1 MQAIAFWL
9 IYPLLWGLSKLPFK
23 VLYFIS
29 DMVYILIY
37 HIIGYRKKTVRYNLI
52 TAFPEKSSQELKQI
66 EKKFYHHLCDLFI
79 EMIKTLSI
87 KKEQLT
93 ARMTYTNIE
102 VVQGYEA
109 QGKSGIVIL
118 GHYAS
123 YEWSFAIQL
132 YMKNTGHGI
141 YKKIKNAH
149 FDGLVRRIRGRWNTE
164 LIANKFAAKRMKKNQ
179 ELGMTSM
186 YGFVADQSPRLGKS
200 HYWTSFLGHELP
212 FFTGVERISKE
223 LDLPIVFLKVKKTKR
238 GHYEGT
244 FIELAKNPKE
254 FPDYKITDA
263 FAKTLEDQ
271 IREAPQYYLWT
282 HKRFKLL
289 GKKQESAGKDKTT

>member
-9 IYPLLWGLSKLPFK
+9 IYPLLWTLSKLPFK

-37 HIIGYRKKTVRYNLI
+37 HMIGYRKKTVRYNLI
-52 TAFPEKSSQELKQI
+52 TAFPDKSSQELKQI

-87 KKEQLT
+87 TKEQLT
-93 ARMTYTNIE
+93 TRMTYTNID
-102 VVQGYEA
+102 VIQDYEA
-109 QGKSGIVIL
+109 KGKSGIVML

-132 YMKNTGHGI
+132 HVKNTGHGI
-141 YKKIKNAH
+141 YKKIKNPY
-149 FDGLVRRIRGRWNTE
+149 FDNLVKRIRGRWNTV
-164 LIANKFAAKRMKKNQ
+164 LVANKYASRLMAKNI
-179 ELGMTSM
+179 EEGIVSM
-186 YGFVADQSPRLGKS
+186 YGFVADQSPRLAKS
-200 HYWTSFLGHELP
+200 HYWTQFLGHELP

-223 LDLPIVFLKVKKTKR
+223 LDMPIVYLKVRKTKR

-254 FPDYKITDA
+254 IPDYKITDA
-263 FAKTLEDQ
+263 FAKILDAQ
-271 IREAPQYYLWT
+271 IREAPAYYLWT

-289 GKKQESAGKDKTT
+289 GRKQESAGKDKTT

>member
-9 IYPLLWGLSKLPFK
+9 IYPLLWMLSKLPFK

-37 HIIGYRKKTVRYNLI
+37 HIVGYRKKTVRYNLK
-52 TAFPEKSSQELKQI
+52 TAFPKKSSSELKQI

-87 KKEQLT
+87 SEKELRN
-93 ARMTYTNIE
+93 RMIYTNIDL
-102 VVQGYEA
+102 VQDYEA
-109 QGKSGIVIL
+109 RGKSAIVIL

-123 YEWSFAIQL
+123 YEWSFAMQL
-132 YMKNTGHGI
+132 HVKNTGHGI
-141 YKKIKNAH
+141 YKKIKNPY
-149 FDGLVRRIRGRWNTE
+149 FDNLVKRIRGRWNTK
-164 LIANKFAAKRMKKNQ
+164 LIANKFAAKHMKQQKK
-179 ELGMTSM
+179 EGIVSM
-186 YGFVADQSPRLGKS
+186 YGFVADQSPRLAKS
-200 HYWTSFLGHELP
+200 HYWTQFLGHELP

-223 LDLPIVFLKVKKTKR
+223 LDLPIVYLKVKKTKR

-244 FIELAKNPKE
+244 FLELAQNPTE
-254 FPDYKITDA
+254 FPDYAITDA
-263 FAKTLEDQ
+263 FAKTLDSQ
-271 IREAPQYYLWT
+271 IQEAPQYYLWT

-289 GKKQESAGKDKTT
+289 GKKQQSAGKE